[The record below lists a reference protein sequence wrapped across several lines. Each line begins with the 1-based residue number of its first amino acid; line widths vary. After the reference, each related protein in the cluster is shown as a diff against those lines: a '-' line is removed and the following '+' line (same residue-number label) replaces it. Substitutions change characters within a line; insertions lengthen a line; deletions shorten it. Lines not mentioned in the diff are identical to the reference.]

1 MLRPS
6 FYLFSALAVIAA
18 IVVLFIDLDFKSPN
32 TNLLQDIQSLLK
44 IVELDVFFIFV
55 FVSGNLLLKLYN
67 YSVNC

>member
-55 FVSGNLLLKLYN
+55 FVLGNLLLKLYN

>member
-6 FYLFSALAVIAA
+6 FYLFGALAVIAA